1 MLKKKLKE
9 LRMNHN
15 NSATDAEAN
24 ISHKNFTKNIKKVNI
39 NQKIENPKRNLPE
52 LRIAKLKNRLT
63 SEIEKESN
71 NDESNN
77 NNNQI
82 NNQKKTKIKI
92 FNEKQRSHLPKNQ

>member
-71 NDESNN
+71 SDESNN

-82 NNQKKTKIKI
+82 NNQKK
-92 FNEKQRSHLPKNQ
+92 PKSNL

>member
-1 MLKKKLKE
+1 MPTIIPNTIKTTRLSNEILG
-9 LRMNHN
+9 RFC
-15 NSATDAEAN
+15 S
-24 ISHKNFTKNIKKVNI
+24 SGIKKVNI

-77 NNNQI
+77 NIKTNNQI
-82 NNQKKTKIKI
+82 NNQKK
-92 FNEKQRSHLPKNQ
+92 PKK